1 MCDERKGR
9 FFTTIEGSQV
19 KANRCCAY
27 CLRKRGMMTK
37 QMMEVHKCVEKGCR
51 KCILFDYVDNPGSVP
66 ERERMTG
73 DEYRKNILKQK

>member
-1 MCDERKGR
+1 MCKDQRGR
-9 FFTTIEGSQV
+9 FFTTIDGGTV
-19 KANRCCAY
+19 KANRVCAY

-37 QMMEVHKCVEKGCR
+37 QMLELHQCKEKGCR

-73 DEYRKNILKQK
+73 DEYRKKVLGI